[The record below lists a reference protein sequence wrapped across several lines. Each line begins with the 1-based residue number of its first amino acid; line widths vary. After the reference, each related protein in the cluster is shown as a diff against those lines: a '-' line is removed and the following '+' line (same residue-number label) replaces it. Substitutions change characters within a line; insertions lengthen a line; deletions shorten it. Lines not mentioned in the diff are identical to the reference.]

1 MKIRLNNFTAEYAE
15 IKLEI
20 DAAIASVLNSGQY
33 ILGDNVR
40 YFEKKL
46 AKFIG
51 VKYCVGVASG
61 TDAIT
66 LSLLANG
73 IGTGDEVITTNFTAY
88 PTVVGIIN
96 SGATPILVDV
106 SLDNALID
114 VNLIEAAISQKTR
127 AIIPVHLYGHPCNM
141 KAIKEIS
148 EKYKLILIE
157 DCAQALGAEYN
168 GKKIGSFGNCG
179 AFSFYP
185 TKIIG
190 AYGDAGAVVTNNVSL
205 YNQLI
210 SLRNYGNVNGHLHQE
225 NGLNSRLDEIQAA
238 ILGVKLKYVE
248 EWNRRR
254 IIIGNYYLDNI
265 KNHELFSLDP
275 NITHVYHIFA
285 IRSKKREKLM
295 NHLKN
300 SNIETKVHYPT
311 TIHQNDFVHS
321 PNMSN
326 YYISTL
332 LANEVMSIP
341 INPWLTEN
349 EILTVIN
356 SINEFKNG

>member
-1 MKIRLNNFTAEYAE
+1 MIELNNFIAEYAE
-15 IKLEI
+15 IKQEI
-20 DAAIASVLNSGQY
+20 DSVISSVLKSGQY
-33 ILGDNVR
+33 ILGDNVDN
-40 YFEKKL
+40 FERKL

-88 PTVVGIIN
+88 PTVAGIIN

-127 AIIPVHLYGHPCNM
+127 AIISVHLYGHPCNM

-168 GKKIGSFGNCG
+168 GKKIGSLGNCG

-185 TKIIG
+185 TKNIG

-248 EWNRRR
+248 EWNSRR
-254 IIIGNYYLDNI
+254 IVIGNYYSDNI
-265 KNHELFSLDP
+265 KNLELFFLDP
-275 NITHVYHIFA
+275 NIKHVYHIFA
-285 IRSKKREKLM
+285 IRSKKRETLM
-295 NHLKN
+295 NHLKT

-326 YYISTL
+326 YYQSTL

>member
-1 MKIRLNNFTAEYAE
+1 MIELNNFIAEYAE
-15 IKLEI
+15 IKQEI
-20 DAAIASVLNSGQY
+20 DSVISSVLKSGQY
-33 ILGDNVR
+33 ILGDNVDN
-40 YFEKKL
+40 FERKL

-88 PTVVGIIN
+88 PTVAGIIN
-96 SGATPILVDV
+96 SGAKPILVDV

-127 AIIPVHLYGHPCNM
+127 VIIPVHLYGHPCNM
-141 KAIKEIS
+141 NAIKKIC
-148 EKYKLILIE
+148 EKYNLILIE

-168 GKKIGSFGNCG
+168 TNKIGSLGNCG

-185 TKIIG
+185 TKNIG
-190 AYGDAGAVVTNNVSL
+190 AYGDAGAVVTNNESV

-210 SLRNYGNVNGHLHQE
+210 SLRNYGNVKGHLHQE

-248 EWNRRR
+248 KWNNRR
-254 IIIGNYYLDNI
+254 IIIGDYYSNYINGHD
-265 KNHELFSLDP
+265 LFSLDA
-275 NITHVYHIFA
+275 NVKHVYHIFS
-285 IRSKKREKLM
+285 IRSKKRETLM

-300 SNIETKVHYPT
+300 SNIETKVHYPA
-311 TIHQNDFVHS
+311 TIHQNNFVHS

-326 YYISTL
+326 YYKSTL

-349 EILTVIN
+349 EILTVVN
-356 SINEFKNG
+356 SINEFKYG